1 MALTL
6 DTALARRAYCLK
18 ELDRLPAGDHRRPN
32 LVAKLAIYEARVVG
46 RCRRCGAR
54 LSDPL
59 SRQRQLGPCCWEQT
73 R

>member
-6 DTALARRAYCLK
+6 DKALARRTYCLD
-18 ELDRLPAGDHRRPN
+18 ELARLPEGDHRRAN
-32 LVAKLAIYEARVVG
+32 LVAKLAVYEARVAD

-54 LSDPL
+54 LSDPA
-59 SRQRQLGPCCWEQT
+59 SRERGYGPCCWEQV